1 MASTAELSGL
11 VIVLPSWTP
20 YAAVGVS
27 GLAGATYAAKRGFD
41 VVGVFG
47 IAFAT
52 GLGGLLLRDLLITT
66 GTPNILTQP
75 AYVVVAFWTAVI
87 GFFFAGLIS
96 RFESIMVLPRRPGDG
111 VSLHV
116 GGWCGTAR
124 RTRTKFGGVCWRH
137 DGHRRATPARRTC
150 RNCTDHRSTRVF
162 VAVPAIVATALFVA
176 MIEVDANP
184 GAAQVSAMVVSLLMR
199 AGAQYF
205 GWQTGSASDL
215 SEKVWSF
222 WSRKQREVPELTV
235 QQTQQYFLDN
245 NPQAESGQPN
255 EHPTLVLPAFLD
267 TLAII
272 VGALTGAMHATR
284 KGSTYSAS
292 SSSRLRPELVAASFA
307 TSCSTMA
314 SPLCYSTRSTSCSP
328 VSERLWGSSS
338 QKALHASTRCTRH
351 STLS

>member
-96 RFESIMVLPRRPGDG
+96 RFESIMVLLDGLAMGFLCTLGAGAALRAGLGPSSAVFVGVMTAIGGPLLRDVLAGTAPTIVRPG
-111 VSLHV
+111 
-116 GGWCGTAR
+116 
-124 RTRTKFGGVCWRH
+124 
-137 DGHRRATPARRTC
+137 
-150 RNCTDHRSTRVF
+150 VF

-245 NPQAESGQPN
+245 NPQAESGR
-255 EHPTLVLPAFLD
+255 T
-267 TLAII
+267 
-272 VGALTGAMHATR
+272 
-284 KGSTYSAS
+284 K
-292 SSSRLRPELVAASFA
+292 
-307 TSCSTMA
+307 
-314 SPLCYSTRSTSCSP
+314 
-328 VSERLWGSSS
+328 
-338 QKALHASTRCTRH
+338 
-351 STLS
+351 